1 MNTAQARNVI
11 EAALLSAAN
20 PLSMS
25 DLRRLFDDELDAD
38 TVRSMLESLQAD
50 WSERGV
56 RLVALAGG
64 WRFQTAPEVAPF
76 LARLH
81 PEKPPRYSRAVME
94 TLAIV
99 AYRQPVT
106 RGDIEEIRGVA
117 VSSPVVKTLEERGW
131 IEVIGHKEVIG
142 RPELLATTRQFLDDL
157 GLRSLDELPAL
168 PDPGA
173 VGEVAAVVQA
183 LEQQLDGQA
192 QAAPVVPEA
201 AEAGAAAEAED
212 AGEMQ
217 PSLEL
222 VLPDAVSPAAVPP
235 AAVPPAAVPPAAVLP
250 DAVLPGAVPP
260 AAAESV
266 PDAAPVLEAGPEP
279 GPEPE
284 PEIASAPVAGLPPA
298 GAEPSLPRPANVS
311 TQTPDHGS
319 AATGQPAPEGNS
331 P

>member
-235 AAVPPAAVPPAAVLP
+235 AAVPPAAVLP

-279 GPEPE
+279 EIASGPE
-284 PEIASAPVAGLPPA
+284 SAPVAGLPPA